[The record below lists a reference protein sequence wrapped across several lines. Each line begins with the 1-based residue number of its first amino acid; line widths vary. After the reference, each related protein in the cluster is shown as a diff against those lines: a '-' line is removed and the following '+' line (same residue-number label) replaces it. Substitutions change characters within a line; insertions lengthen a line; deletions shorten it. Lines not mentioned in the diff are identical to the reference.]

1 MAILARSKGLPCL
14 VALGAGLL
22 ELEEGR
28 QVVLDAGQG
37 RLELS
42 PDARRLEQ
50 VALQV
55 AQREEQHRR
64 QQADAQREALTRD
77 GRRIEI
83 GANVASPREAAEAF
97 ANGADGVGLLR
108 TGFSSSSAAPR
119 PTKRSSA
126 TPTRR
131 SWTPWASAR

>member
-1 MAILARSKGLPCL
+1 
-14 VALGAGLL
+14 LL

-50 VALQV
+50 VALHV

-97 ANGADGVGLLR
+97 ANGA
-108 TGFSSSSAAPR
+108 
-119 PTKRSSA
+119 
-126 TPTRR
+126 
-131 SWTPWASAR
+131 